1 MQLGLQR
8 GPGTKLDDPEVSL
21 PHPAGP
27 AGVVSSSQPEVPLGA
42 QGDTL
47 LMNAGPVSSPQLIQY
62 LTAVRPPLP
71 AP

>member
-8 GPGTKLDDPEVSL
+8 GPGTKLDDSEVSL
-21 PHPAGP
+21 PHSAGP

-47 LMNAGPVSSPQLIQY
+47 LMNAGPVSSPQLIQWF
-62 LTAVRPPLP
+62 AVRSPLP